1 MIWGGRWNHTVDLNG
16 FYNYAVHT
24 LRPRNTE
31 SGETEIKKIG
41 DKSQDNNDIILHK
54 NIISSRKIQITDIIK
69 EVEPPLPGQLDNGNW
84 MNSNPFLFLEDN
96 NITTTLQKG
105 SRWSGWLTAEETSW
119 KKCSITFLNF
129 DNSIMYNEVNKRV
142 RLLYLP
148 LKQPLTMTIS
158 MYCKTPQTNTY
169 MDNWSQS

>member
-1 MIWGGRWNHTVDLNG
+1 MDLNG

-69 EVEPPLPGQLDNGNW
+69 ELEPPLPGQLDNGNR

-96 NITTTLQKG
+96 NITTPLQKG
-105 SRWSGWLTAEETSW
+105 SR
-119 KKCSITFLNF
+119 
-129 DNSIMYNEVNKRV
+129 
-142 RLLYLP
+142 
-148 LKQPLTMTIS
+148 
-158 MYCKTPQTNTY
+158 
-169 MDNWSQS
+169 